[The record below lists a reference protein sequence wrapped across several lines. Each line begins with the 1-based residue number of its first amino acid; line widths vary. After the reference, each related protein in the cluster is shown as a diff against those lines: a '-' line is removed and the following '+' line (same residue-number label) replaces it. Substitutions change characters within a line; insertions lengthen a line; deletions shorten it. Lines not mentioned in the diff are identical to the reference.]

1 MARVNAILAVISLAA
16 IQLSCGTG
24 VKSGSMAGKENPQ
37 VRAVDHMVPHVST
50 VPANKGEKVQ
60 LYVREKF
67 SGDATGKPVVLM
79 VHGGFSPSTL
89 AFDVERED
97 YSWMSYLA
105 SAGFD
110 VFAIDMTG
118 YGKSSR
124 PKMDDPCNVRQAEQ
138 KTLIPKTLPAA
149 CKPTYPYELV
159 NSQSESDDIDR
170 VVEYIRKL
178 RGAAKVNLL
187 GWSGGGIRTGTY
199 ISRYPEKVEKL
210 VILASSNYS
219 RKDPSG
225 RPADL
230 PKAGAPVTIQS
241 REVGEKLRWLP
252 NAKCDGQVAPGMPDH
267 IWELSKSQDPV
278 GMTWGPGVLRAPTR
292 TYWGWNTETA
302 KKLTQPTLIL
312 AGEYDQLI
320 ASNKELYE
328 DLGSEN
334 KVFVAISCASHFV
347 VWEKQHGALHQA
359 SREWLAKGTFNGA
372 TRGMFRID
380 PQGQF
385 VTH

>member
-1 MARVNAILAVISLAA
+1 MTWVNTILAIIGIAIMQPGCRTAVNDAGMARSETA
-16 IQLSCGTG
+16 
-24 VKSGSMAGKENPQ
+24 Q

-50 VPANKGEKVQ
+50 VPANKGERVQ

-67 SGDATGKPVVLM
+67 VGDATGKPVVLM
-79 VHGGFSPSTL
+79 VHGGFSPATL

-138 KTLIPKTLPAA
+138 KTLIPETLPAA

>member
-1 MARVNAILAVISLAA
+1 
-16 IQLSCGTG
+16 
-24 VKSGSMAGKENPQ
+24 
-37 VRAVDHMVPHVST
+37 
-50 VPANKGEKVQ
+50 
-60 LYVREKF
+60 
-67 SGDATGKPVVLM
+67 M
-79 VHGGFSPSTL
+79 VHGGFSPATL

-105 SAGFD
+105 GVGFD
-110 VFAIDMTG
+110 VFAMDMTG

-124 PKMDDPCNVRQAEQ
+124 PKMDDPCNVRPAEQ
-138 KTLIPKTLPAA
+138 KALIPKTLPAA

-170 VVEYIRKL
+170 VVEYIRKF
-178 RGAAKVNLL
+178 RGVAKVNLL

-219 RKDPSG
+219 RKNPSG
-225 RPADL
+225 PPAEL
-230 PKAGAPVTIQS
+230 PKAGAAITIQS

-267 IWELSKSQDPV
+267 IWELSKSQDSV

-292 TYWGWNTETA
+292 TYWGWNAETA
-302 KKLTQPTLIL
+302 KKLKQPTLIL
-312 AGEYDQLI
+312 VGEYDQLT

-328 DLGSEN
+328 DLGSAN

-347 VWEKQHGALHQA
+347 LWEKQHGPLHRA
-359 SREWLAKGTFNGA
+359 SGEWLAKGTFNGA
-372 TRGMFRID
+372 ARGMFRID
-380 PQGQF
+380 PQGRF
-385 VTH
+385 VAN

>member
-1 MARVNAILAVISLAA
+1 MIRVHAILAVI
-16 IQLSCGTG
+16 G
-24 VKSGSMAGKENPQ
+24 VIIVQSGCRTAVNGNNMAHSETAQ

-50 VPANKGEKVQ
+50 VPANKGERVQ
-60 LYVREKF
+60 IYVREKF
-67 SGDATGKPVVLM
+67 AGDAAGKPVVLM
-79 VHGGFSPSTL
+79 VHGGFSPATL

-105 SAGFD
+105 GAGFD
-110 VFAIDMTG
+110 VFAMDMTG

-124 PKMDDPCNVRQAEQ
+124 PKMDDPCNVRREEQ

-178 RGAAKVNLL
+178 RGAGKVNLL

-225 RPADL
+225 PPADL
-230 PKAGAPVTIQS
+230 PKPGAPITIQS
-241 REVGEKLRWLP
+241 REIGEKLRWVP
-252 NAKCDGQVAPGMPDH
+252 NAKCDGQIAPGMPDH

-292 TYWGWNTETA
+292 TYWGWNAETA
-302 KKLTQPTLIL
+302 RKLKQPTLIL
-312 AGEYDQLI
+312 VGEYDQLT

-347 VWEKQHGALHQA
+347 LWEKQHSALHQA

-380 PQGQF
+380 PQGRF

>member
-1 MARVNAILAVISLAA
+1 MAQVNAILAVISLAA

-60 LYVREKF
+60 LFVREKF
-67 SGDATGKPVVLM
+67 AGDAKNKPVVLM

-110 VFAIDMTG
+110 VFAMDMTG
-118 YGKSSR
+118 YGRSSR
-124 PKMDDPCNVRQAEQ
+124 PKMDNPCNVGQAQQ
-138 KTLIPKTLPAA
+138 KTLIPKTLPIA

-178 RGAAKVNLL
+178 RGTSKVNLL
-187 GWSGGGIRTGTY
+187 GWSGGGIRSGTY
-199 ISRYPEKVEKL
+199 THRYPEKVEKL

-219 RKDPSG
+219 RKNPSG
-225 RPADL
+225 PPADL
-230 PKAGAPVTIQS
+230 PKAGAPITIQS

-267 IWELSKSQDPV
+267 IWELSELQDPV

-292 TYWGWNTETA
+292 TYWGWNADTA
-302 KKLTQPTLIL
+302 KKLKLPTLIL
-312 AGEYDQLI
+312 VGEYDDLT

-372 TRGMFRID
+372 TSGMFRID
-380 PQGQF
+380 PQGRF
-385 VTH
+385 VTN

>member
-1 MARVNAILAVISLAA
+1 MAHSETA
-16 IQLSCGTG
+16 
-24 VKSGSMAGKENPQ
+24 Q
-37 VRAVDHMVPHVST
+37 VRTVDHMVPHVST
-50 VPANKGEKVQ
+50 VPANKGERVQ
-60 LYVREKF
+60 IYVREKF
-67 SGDATGKPVVLM
+67 AGDAAGKPVALM
-79 VHGGFSPSTL
+79 VHGGFSPATL

-105 SAGFD
+105 GAGFD
-110 VFAIDMTG
+110 VFAMDMTG

-124 PKMDDPCNVRQAEQ
+124 PKMDDPCNVRQEEQ

-178 RGAAKVNLL
+178 RGAGKVNLL

-199 ISRYPEKVEKL
+199 ISRHPEKVEKL

-219 RKDPSG
+219 REDPSG
-225 RPADL
+225 PPADL
-230 PKAGAPVTIQS
+230 PRAGAPITIQS
-241 REVGEKLRWLP
+241 REVGEKLRWVP
-252 NAKCDGQVAPGMPDH
+252 NAKCDGQIAPGMPDH

-292 TYWGWNTETA
+292 TYWGWNAETA
-302 KKLTQPTLIL
+302 KKLKQPTLIL
-312 AGEYDQLI
+312 AGEYDQLT

-347 VWEKQHGALHQA
+347 LWEKQHGAVHQA
-359 SREWLAKGTFNGA
+359 SREWLAKGTFNGE